1 MRKFLFLVLISFT
14 LLGCNNQ
21 TAEKQSSSAITI
33 TINSDDGQTVMTV
46 DEGTRNITSATYTSA
61 ETGLTVNKLYSYNK
75 EELRSVAVSD
85 PVKGSYTLSY
95 EEDTGTTRSLIAE
108 ETNVPRKVM
117 KIHKTYNGTTRAA
130 ASYES
135 SSPDIVEYQYD
146 ENGNLTSI
154 FRIDDKNNIICK
166 GEF

>member
-1 MRKFLFLVLISFT
+1 MRKFLFLALVSLF

-21 TAEKQSSSAITI
+21 TIEKQSDSAITI

-61 ETGLTVNKLYSYNK
+61 ETGVTVNKLYTYNN

-85 PVKGSYTLSY
+85 PARGSYTISY
-95 EEDTGTTRSLIAE
+95 EEETGVTRSLIAE
-108 ETNVPRKVM
+108 ETMAPRKVK

-130 ASYES
+130 ASYEN